1 MNCRLGSIRDFIRNF
16 DKNLVYMRT
25 FFSTIFLFLCM
36 LTMAQQ
42 KPQFWDDIQKF
53 KQLDIEKPPMQNAI
67 LLIGSSSFT
76 MWQDV
81 GNYFPEKEIINRG
94 FGGSS
99 LKDLNIYADDLLKP
113 YNPKQILIYCGEND
127 FSADETLDPK
137 VAFDRYK
144 TFYATIRKYY
154 PNIQVDYISIKMSPS
169 RERLW
174 KQFEQTNAMIKKFMK
189 REKNASYIDIT
200 KVMLDKNGHVRK
212 DIFLEDML
220 HMKPSGYVLWSKKM
234 APYLK

>member
-1 MNCRLGSIRDFIRNF
+1 MTWMLVFI
-16 DKNLVYMRT
+16 
-25 FFSTIFLFLCM
+25 SM

-53 KQLDIEKPPMQNAI
+53 KQLDVASPPKANEI
-67 LLIGSSSFT
+67 LFIGSSSFT
-76 MWQDV
+76 NWQDV
-81 GNYFPEKEIINRG
+81 NDYFPGKGIINRG

-99 LKDLNIYADDLLKP
+99 INDLNVFADDLLKP
-113 YNPKQILIYCGEND
+113 YNPRQIVIYCGEND
-127 FSADETLDPK
+127 FSADEKLDPK
-137 VAFDRYK
+137 VAFERYK
-144 TFYATIRKYY
+144 KFYSTIRKYY
-154 PNIQVDYISIKMSPS
+154 PNIQVDYVSIKMSPS

-174 KQFEQTNAMIKKFMK
+174 NQFEATNKMIKKFMK

-200 KVMLDKNGHVRK
+200 KVMEDKNGNVRK

-220 HMKPSGYVLWSKKM
+220 HMKPSGYELWTKKM

>member
-1 MNCRLGSIRDFIRNF
+1 
-16 DKNLVYMRT
+16 
-25 FFSTIFLFLCM
+25 M

-53 KQLDIEKPPMQNAI
+53 KQLDVASPPKANEI
-67 LLIGSSSFT
+67 LFIGSSSFT
-76 MWQDV
+76 NWQDV
-81 GNYFPEKEIINRG
+81 NDYFPGKGIINRG

-99 LKDLNIYADDLLKP
+99 INDLNVFADDLLKP
-113 YNPKQILIYCGEND
+113 YNPRQIVIYCGEND
-127 FSADETLDPK
+127 FSADEKLDPK
-137 VAFDRYK
+137 VAFERYK
-144 TFYATIRKYY
+144 KFYSTIRKYY
-154 PNIQVDYISIKMSPS
+154 PNIQVDYVSIKMSPS

-174 KQFEQTNAMIKKFMK
+174 NQFEATNKMIKKFMK

-200 KVMLDKNGHVRK
+200 KVMEDKNGNVRK

-220 HMKPSGYVLWSKKM
+220 HMKPSGYELWTKKM